1 MSLTEGQAKSIFE
14 KLEVTGEQG
23 DATDKQFVFPR
34 QCVVL
39 GDSRVGKTSLVKSLT
54 GKPFDPTQQKTQ
66 GIDQCLVDNEWKNC
80 NLKDLV
86 FGDLWKFLK
95 TGDVEVAL
103 TGNGSANSPVVARK
117 FKLITGFYR
126 LFIYLYVLTITT
138 MVLIGTIYDLPL
150 SVLIFY
156 YVHYVPLLFRCCAF
170 QFEGNLRF
178 ILATFV
184 FILSR
189 RGLIVGLYLGL
200 VFSHLDETFIR
211 FASSRNLLGTVA
223 GISFVTLFLC
233 IGPLQLPFG
242 TGPLVKN
249 QTFIV
254 ILCFYRLPVSILIGL
269 FFGFVVA
276 TSFRSLQENCS
287 RERSFEMISACLQHV
302 GTIIYNTSSIFIWD
316 IPLLHTKIFRNIL
329 LSVQEETSL
338 GTFVTLVSIMLFYHC
353 KLAFTSPEIY
363 FAMLFPLYFCLTVYR
378 EWFCIFSKSNDKEHM
393 YFRTSY
399 MTLALMGNGEMNT
412 KILRRALKK
421 KFPSLKLKILD
432 FAGDKEYYAYHH
444 MFLRREDIYVV
455 VFNIAKLIENNFRN
469 IKESTERLQFWLESV
484 CSHVPPKAPIFL
496 VGTHRGEMTQIC
508 MKTLNGHLVE
518 HLWDLYEDELVV
530 NDVDKLRLVFFP
542 VENSKGENDAGVQIL
557 RTKIMSLAEERQ
569 KVTAY
574 NIPLSWITIQDAIIN
589 LRGNKKAKFCVT
601 LEEFPTALGN
611 FICTNW
617 SEETLKHF
625 HEKGLVIYLYKD
637 PKLSNWV
644 LLKPEILV
652 DIIIK
657 LVTPP
662 PQMIQKK
669 GFRRDWKLLH
679 DKGILTKS
687 LLTRIISTVQEN
699 EEAMTA
705 FLEEYDLICPLSNK
719 KVNIRSSRD
728 DEALKSTHF
737 VPSLLPKYG
746 DGCIPVWRDK
756 TTDKKFYVFF
766 KRFLPEPLFHRL
778 LSRAHK
784 NSKLEF
790 PNGSVVMFKDVGKF
804 WMSPKQPI
812 RVPYRLKLMK
822 EEAIIEVTF
831 SSR

>member
-1 MSLTEGQAKSIFE
+1 MPLTGGQVKSIFE

-34 QCVVL
+34 QCLVL
-39 GDSRVGKTSLVKSLT
+39 GDSRVGKTSLIKSLT
-54 GKPFDPTQQKTQ
+54 GKPFEPKQQKTQ

-80 NLKDLV
+80 TLNDLV
-86 FGDLWKFLK
+86 FGDLWRFLK

-103 TGNGSANSPVVARK
+103 IGNGSANSPVVVRQ
-117 FKLITGFYR
+117 FELITGLDR
-126 LFIYLYVLTITT
+126 LFIYLYASVTTILFL
-138 MVLIGTIYDLPL
+138 MRTIYNLPISYL
-150 SVLIFY
+150 FFY
-156 YVHYVPLLFRCCAF
+156 YIYYGPIIFRCCAF

-189 RGLIVGLYLGL
+189 GGLIVGLYLGL
-200 VFSHLDETFIR
+200 VLSNLDESLYIR
-211 FASSRNLLGTVA
+211 FASSRTLLGTVA
-223 GISFVTLFLC
+223 AIAFVTLFLC

-242 TGPLVKN
+242 TGQLVKN

-254 ILCFYRLPVSILIGL
+254 ILCFHRLPVSILIGL

-276 TSFRSLQENCS
+276 TSFRSLQAACWD
-287 RERSFEMISACLQHV
+287 RSFETISACLQTAN
-302 GTIIYNTSSIFIWD
+302 TIIYNTSSIFIWD
-316 IPLLHTKIFRNIL
+316 IPLMFLHTKVLRNVIL
-329 LSVQEETSL
+329 SFKEETSL
-338 GTFVTLVSIMLFYHC
+338 GTYVTLLSIMFFYHC
-353 KLAFTSPEIY
+353 KLAFTSPDIY
-363 FAMLFPLYFCLTVYR
+363 FVISFSLYFCITVYQ
-378 EWFCIFSKSNDKEHM
+378 EWFCIFSKSNEKEYM
-393 YFRTSY
+393 YFQTSY

-432 FAGDKEYYAYHH
+432 FAGDKEYYVYHH

-455 VFNIAKLIENNFRN
+455 VFNIAKLIGKNFRN
-469 IKESTERLQFWLESV
+469 IKASIKRLHFWLESV

-496 VGTHRGEMTQIC
+496 VGTHRGEMTHIC
-508 MKTLNGHLVE
+508 MKNLNRHLKK
-518 HLWDLYEDELVV
+518 HLWDLYCDELVV
-530 NDVDKLRLVFFP
+530 NDVDELVFFP
-542 VENSKGENDAGVQIL
+542 VENSKGEIDSGVQIL
-557 RTKIMSLAEERQ
+557 RTKIMSLAEEREE
-569 KVTAY
+569 VTAC

-617 SEETLKHF
+617 SEETLKYF
-625 HEKGLVIYLYKD
+625 HEKGLVIYLDKD
-637 PKLSNWV
+637 QDLSNWV

-652 DIIIK
+652 DIIIQ

-662 PQMIQKK
+662 PQMIQQK

-679 DKGILTKS
+679 DKGMLTKS

-699 EEAMTA
+699 KEAMTA

-719 KVNIRSSRD
+719 KVNIFSLSD
-728 DEALKSTHF
+728 DEEHKSTHF
-737 VPSLLPKYG
+737 VPSLLPKST
-746 DGCIPVWRDK
+746 DGCIPTWRDN

-784 NSKLEF
+784 NSKFEF
-790 PNGSVVMFKDVGKF
+790 PNGPVVMFKDVAKF
-804 WMSPKQPI
+804 WMSPRQ
-812 RVPYRLKLMK
+812 PYRLRLMK